1 MRLTWRDG
9 VATVLVALGVAY
21 YAVYLRGFDLEALSN
36 VRTVAA
42 AVFLLGMAA
51 CIVGGDLSQVG
62 APAPMDRGLVVG
74 SVFGTV
80 AMLAATGA
88 MLTGTALVLGVLVA
102 DTVLLWMLATVRHLA
117 LHRPTRNPARIVA
130 QRWEQPAHDRLD
142 ERVPR

>member
-21 YAVYLRGFDLEALSN
+21 YAVYLRGFDLAALSN

-88 MLTGTALVLGVLVA
+88 MLTGSALVLGVLVA
-102 DTVLLWMLATVRHLA
+102 DTVLLWTLATVRHLA
-117 LHRPTRNPARIVA
+117 LHRPTPRPARIVA